1 MMGIGIQIDN
11 KETIFMA
18 EGNAYN
24 KPGMYEIRVKGRLG
38 NMWSD
43 WFDEFEIT
51 LLKDETLLTGT
62 VEDQAALH
70 GVLNKVRDIGL
81 TLISVRQ
88 AEVNG

>member
-1 MMGIGIQIDN
+1 
-11 KETIFMA
+11 MA

-24 KPGMYEIRVKGRLG
+24 KPGRYEIRVKGTLG

-51 LLKDETLLTGT
+51 LSQDETLLTGV

-81 TLISVRQ
+81 TLISVKQ
-88 AEVNG
+88 AEVDR